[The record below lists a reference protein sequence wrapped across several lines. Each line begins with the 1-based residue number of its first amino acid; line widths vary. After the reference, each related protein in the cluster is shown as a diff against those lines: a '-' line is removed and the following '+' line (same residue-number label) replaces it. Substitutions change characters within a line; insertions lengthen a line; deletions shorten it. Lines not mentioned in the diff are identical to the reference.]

1 MKNKKKEDVIMN
13 REKNLAK
20 NTIIITLGKVCT
32 QMITFF
38 LLPLYTGI
46 LSTGEYGTV
55 DLLNTLV
62 GLLLPIVTFQVEQA
76 MFRELIEVREN
87 EKEKIRIISSGVI
100 TVIVQCIIYLFIF
113 AAVSPFIN
121 NDYKIFLATNVVVYI
136 FLSLFQQIARGLGD
150 NTKFAIG
157 SFISAFTAILFNILF
172 LVVIKLGAT
181 GMLLGTMIGQIT
193 GSLYLFISL
202 KLYKY
207 IKIKEYKKEIIK
219 KLWKYS
225 VPLIPNAISWWVF
238 NASDRVIA
246 SGILGVDQN
255 GILAAAL
262 KFSTV
267 YITLY
272 NIFNM
277 SWTESI
283 SMAIN
288 DEDVESYFNKM
299 FNIVLKLFVALAIGL
314 IACMPFIFPI
324 MINKNY
330 SSGYGLVPISIIAS
344 LFNVVVGLISVIY
357 VAKKNTK
364 AIANTSVVSAI
375 INIVVHLVLIKFIGL
390 YAAVISTLAAYFIMS
405 IYRILDVRKKYIK
418 INIDKS
424 LMLKSLCVIIIVLIT
439 YYINNIYLN
448 IVSLIIAIFFAWNIN
463 KESIGII
470 INLLKKKV
478 IKKQEVQ

>member
-1 MKNKKKEDVIMN
+1 MN

-20 NTIIITLGKVCT
+20 NTLIITIGKICT

-46 LSTGEYGTV
+46 LTTGEYGTV

-76 MFRELIEVREN
+76 LFRELIEVREKEE
-87 EKEKIRIISSGVI
+87 EKKKIISSGVI
-100 TVIVQCIIYLFIF
+100 TVIVQCILYLIIF
-113 AAVSPFIN
+113 AAISPFIN

-157 SFISAFTAILFNILF
+157 SFISALTTILFNILF

-181 GMLLGTMIGQIT
+181 GMLLGTMIGQAI
-193 GSLYLFISL
+193 GALYLFISL

-207 IKIKEYKKEIIK
+207 IRLKEYKKEIIK

-225 VPLIPNAISWWVF
+225 IPLIPNAISWWVF

-246 SGILGVDQN
+246 SSVLGIDQN
-255 GILAAAL
+255 GILAASL

-267 YITLY
+267 YITVY
-272 NIFNM
+272 NIFSM

-283 SMAIN
+283 SVAI
-288 DEDVESYFNKM
+288 DDKDIKDYFNKM
-299 FNIVLKLFVALAIGL
+299 FNIILNFFVALAIGI
-314 IACMPFIFPI
+314 IACMPFVFPI
-324 MINKNY
+324 MINENY

-344 LFNVVVGLISVIY
+344 VFNVIAGLIGVIY
-357 VAKKNTK
+357 VARKNTK
-364 AIANTSVVSAI
+364 AVANTSIVSAI
-375 INIVVHLVLIKFIGL
+375 INIIVHLALIKFVGL
-390 YAAVISTLAAYFIMS
+390 YAAVISTFTAYFIMS
-405 IYRILDVRKKYIK
+405 IYRLIDIRKRYFKVEVDKK
-418 INIDKS
+418 IIFKT
-424 LMLKSLCVIIIVLIT
+424 MLVLIIVLIT
-439 YYINNIYLN
+439 YYINNLYLN
-448 IVSLIIAIFFAWNIN
+448 ILSLILAIILAWSLN
-463 KESIGII
+463 KDSIDTI
-470 INLLKKKV
+470 INLIKKKV
-478 IKKQEVQ
+478 IQNKKA

>member
-1 MKNKKKEDVIMN
+1 MN

-20 NTIIITLGKVCT
+20 NTIIITIGKICT

-46 LSTGEYGTV
+46 LTTGEYGTV

-87 EKEKIRIISSGVI
+87 EKEKTRIISSGVI
-100 TVIVQCIIYLFIF
+100 TVSVQCIIYLLIF
-113 AAVSPFIN
+113 ALISPFIN

-157 SFISAFTAILFNILF
+157 SFISAITTIFFNVLF
-172 LVVIKLGAT
+172 LVIIKLGAT
-181 GMLLGTMIGQIT
+181 GMLLGTMIGQTI
-193 GSLYLFISL
+193 GVLYLFISL

-207 IKIKEYKKEIIK
+207 IKVKDYKKEVIK

-225 VPLIPNAISWWVF
+225 VPLIPNAISWWIF

-246 SGILGVDQN
+246 SGILGVEQN
-255 GILAAAL
+255 GILAASL
-262 KFSTV
+262 KFSSV

-288 DEDVESYFNKM
+288 DKDVESYFNKM
-299 FNIVLKLFVALAIGL
+299 FNIILKLFTALAIGL
-314 IACMPFIFPI
+314 IACMPFVFPI

-364 AIANTSVVSAI
+364 AIANTSVISAI
-375 INIVVHLVLIKFIGL
+375 INIIVHLALIKFIGL
-390 YAAVISTLAAYFIMS
+390 YAAVISTFVAYFSMS
-405 IYRILDVRKKYIK
+405 IYRIMDIRKKYFK
-418 INIDKS
+418 IHVDKS
-424 LMLKSLCVIIIVLIT
+424 LVLKSLLIIVVVLIA

-448 IVSLIIAIFFAWNIN
+448 IVSLILAVFFAWNIN
-463 KESIGII
+463 KESLDTIL
-470 INLLKKKV
+470 NLLKKK
-478 IKKQEVQ
+478 